1 MAANKPKQLHSLA
14 RVFTIAPVDKCSD
27 QTSGPEAIKIVPY
40 TFEQEHEIS
49 IVHWK
54 LNADKYRCFILGTE
68 ALKRSDELFMP

>member
-1 MAANKPKQLHSLA
+1 MAASKGRLMAANKPKQLHSLA

-49 IVHWK
+49 IVH
-54 LNADKYRCFILGTE
+54 
-68 ALKRSDELFMP
+68 